1 MLLAGLL
8 LLVIALPTGG
18 GSTGGTEEA
27 KTEDTART
35 AADADSLEAYTRNLE
50 ERLSETLSKVQGVG
64 EVSVMITLSSTGEK
78 VVEKD
83 RETSS
88 EQSGDGDS
96 QNSTRSSSSET
107 TVYTGDSQTPYVS
120 RELVPRIEGV
130 AVIAQGGD
138 DPVTVEAITEAVEAL
153 FGVEPHK
160 IKVMKSSETK

>member
-18 GSTGGTEEA
+18 GSTGVTEEA
-27 KTEDTART
+27 QTEDTART

-96 QNSTRSSSSET
+96 QSSTRSSSSET

-130 AVIAQGGD
+130 AVIARGGD